1 MKLIW
6 QLLRQH
12 VSVLQLAGFLVTNLV
27 GVAIVLTAVQLYRD
41 VTPALQA
48 PDSFLDNDFIIL
60 TKEVEG
66 AGIGK
71 TSFTQT
77 ELAELAEQ
85 PFTEALGEFTP
96 ARYSVMG
103 GISLAGIGMRTYL
116 FSRAYPTVSSMSGAT
131 SGVSRRERV
140 RADHSAS
147 QLSESL

>member
-60 TKEVEG
+60 NLFQNLLCTVDYLFRNTCKCRNFNTVTVVRT
-66 AGIGK
+66 A
-71 TSFTQT
+71 SDDFTQKRNIVT
-77 ELAELAEQ
+77 A
-85 PFTEALGEFTP
+85 FFNGN
-96 ARYSVMG
+96 SV
-103 GISLAGIGMRTYL
+103 IFNTCLLY
-116 FSRAYPTVSSMSGAT
+116 T
-131 SGVSRRERV
+131 SDA
-140 RADHSAS
+140 AD
-147 QLSESL
+147 E